1 MKHKKKIIISIMA
14 VIMLVCA
21 FVGVS
26 MAYFTDST
34 TSPNNV
40 ISTGRISIQQLETN
54 RNGQAINLTNISLL
68 PVVERATKTET
79 VNIGE
84 DEKLRALT
92 FVTHKNAIERVVSLK
107 NTGAN
112 NAYVRTLIAV
122 PKVNNKDLI
131 KIVKNEYSDIIW
143 TTVDGVTIDGVVNTI
158 WVATYQEA
166 LVKDETSVPSL
177 LQFYLDKTATSED
190 MVGISQVSISV
201 VSQAV
206 QQGGFE
212 DVGAA
217 GALDEAFG
225 AITTT
230 HHPFA

>member
-1 MKHKKKIIISIMA
+1 
-14 VIMLVCA
+14 MLVCA

-34 TSPNNV
+34 TSTNNV

-54 RNGQAINLTNISLL
+54 RNGQAINLTGISLL
-68 PVVERATKTET
+68 PVVEKGTET

-158 WVATYQEA
+158 WIATYQEA
-166 LVKDETSVPSL
+166 LVPNETSVPSL

-190 MVGISQVSISV
+190 MVGITQVSISV

-225 AITTT
+225 AITAT